1 MPSTYATGQLYSEL
15 GYTTVMQASTAP
27 LMARHTH
34 EELEDT
40 PNVDN
45 GAFMVMGNNHI
56 VMQSI
61 ADKQFDR
68 ARDYVAWL
76 LRASRGY
83 AIKLVNPGGV
93 ENWKW
98 GRNVAELDDEVI
110 GYGVT
115 PRQIMETLATIADDL
130 GLPHAAHIH
139 GINLGRHTSARTS
152 IETIKA
158 LDGHRAHL
166 CHLQFLSYGSGKG
179 HVHASEA
186 VAVAEAVNASPK
198 LTVDVGQ
205 VVFGRATTMT
215 CDGPLQ
221 HTLHNTAGGRWMN
234 DDVEGESGGGIVPIE
249 YKPGNP
255 INATMWLTGLELF
268 LLIDDPW
275 KVFLTTD
282 HPNAGTFSNYPQ
294 IIRLLMDREL
304 SRGDD
309 RHAAPARPQGGS
321 ARRAGP
327 RVLAQ
332 RHRRHHPLRARAR
345 AGPQAQG
352 PPRRRRR
359 RRHRRVRGAG
369 RQGGH
374 VRPAAVRV
382 QGRRAR
388 GPRRRR
394 HQAGGG
400 SHLLGGP
407 ATTTRASRTSCAP
420 TSRRPTRSPT
430 TTTPCWPATAPA
442 PRPSPAAEGRPA
454 MDADRA
460 CRPRRDTQQARPAV
474 AVALSRAGVTNL
486 RRIIAMTDGGKAEL
500 FYAVLDLYADLSPDQ
515 AGVHMSRFSEV
526 VEDLAEGLTR
536 KPFAD
541 IESLARRMAED
552 VVETQGALRAEVHIR
567 AQSPITKVRPR
578 SRGGPRSS
586 CTPSWASP
594 PRRARARACSSASR
608 STA

>member
-1 MPSTYATGQLYSEL
+1 MLGIIGGRVYDPQNDKAGEIGDIWVKDGRIVPAAEVDREKAEIIDAAGLVVMAGGVDIHAHIVGGEVNAGRKLRPEDHRGKERAHSGSLRAGAGGTVPSTYATGQLYSEL

-76 LRASRGY
+76 LQASRGY

-179 HVHASEA
+179 HVHKSEA

-294 IIRLLMDREL
+294 IIRLLMDRGYREEMIATL
-304 SRGDD
+304 HPRARKG
-309 RHAAPARPQGGS
+309 AA

-345 AGPQAQG
+345 AGPQGQG
-352 PPRRRRR
+352 APRRRRR

-382 QGRRAR
+382 QGR
-388 GPRRRR
+388 
-394 HQAGGG
+394 
-400 SHLLGGP
+400 
-407 ATTTRASRTSCAP
+407 ASS
-420 TSRRPTRSPT
+420 
-430 TTTPCWPATAPA
+430 WPATAPSSSRWRVA
-442 PRPSPAAEGRPA
+442 PTRW
-454 MDADRA
+454 
-460 CRPRRDTQQARPAV
+460 
-474 AVALSRAGVTNL
+474 L
-486 RRIIAMTDGGKAEL
+486 RTTTRSI
-500 FYAVLDLYADLSPDQ
+500 
-515 AGVHMSRFSEV
+515 
-526 VEDLAEGLTR
+526 ED
-536 KPFAD
+536 D
-541 IESLARRMAED
+541 
-552 VVETQGALRAEVHIR
+552 LRAHFKAAYTVSYDNY
-567 AQSPITKVRPR
+567 AMLS
-578 SRGGPRSS
+578 GDG
-586 CTPSWASP
+586 
-594 PRRARARACSSASR
+594 ARIETVACG
-608 STA
+608 

>member
-1 MPSTYATGQLYSEL
+1 MLGIIGGRVYDPQNDKAGEIGDIWVKDGRIVPAAEVDRDRAEIVDAAGLVVMAGGVDIHAHIVGGEVNAGRKLRPEDHRGKERTHSGSLRAGAGGTVPSTYATGQLYSEL

-76 LRASRGY
+76 LQASRGY

-179 HVHASEA
+179 HVHKSEA

-294 IIRLLMDREL
+294 IIRLLMDRGYREEMIATL
-304 SRGDD
+304 HPR
-309 RHAAPARPQGGS
+309 ARKGARSPSWTASTRS
-321 ARRAGP
+321 ATSPSSPVPGP
-327 RVLAQ
+327 R
-332 RHRRHHPLRARAR
+332 ARW
-345 AGPQAQG
+345 
-352 PPRRRRR
+352 
-359 RRHRRVRGAG
+359 
-369 RQGGH
+369 
-374 VRPAAVRV
+374 
-382 QGRRAR
+382 
-388 GPRRRR
+388 
-394 HQAGGG
+394 
-400 SHLLGGP
+400 
-407 ATTTRASRTSCAP
+407 ASRTRGTSASAP
-420 TSRRPTRSPT
+420 TPTSPCTRSRPTRRPCSPGRGT
-430 TTTPCWPATAPA
+430 CTRGASSWPATAPSSSRWRVA
-442 PRPSPAAEGRPA
+442 PTRWLRSTT
-454 MDADRA
+454 
-460 CRPRRDTQQARPAV
+460 PR
-474 AVALSRAGVTNL
+474 
-486 RRIIAMTDGGKAEL
+486 I
-500 FYAVLDLYADLSPDQ
+500 
-515 AGVHMSRFSEV
+515 
-526 VEDLAEGLTR
+526 ED
-536 KPFAD
+536 D
-541 IESLARRMAED
+541 
-552 VVETQGALRAEVHIR
+552 LRAHFKAAYTVSYDNYAMLSGDGAHTETV
-567 AQSPITKVRPR
+567 
-578 SRGGPRSS
+578 
-586 CTPSWASP
+586 
-594 PRRARARACSSASR
+594 ACG
-608 STA
+608 